1 MSIKMECP
9 TISLPVV
16 VVATVL
22 VILVVIVD
30 VVLIVPVLVA
40 LVVVLVV
47 SMLFDLKTQ
56 LQAVFVLPL
65 VGIVSLRKSLQL
77 RKHSTFMVLASGH
90 LQNPLNNRSILSNT
104 GRSRG
109 T

>member
-9 TISLPVV
+9 TTSLPVV

-22 VILVVIVD
+22 VILVIIVD

-40 LVVVLVV
+40 LVVVLVM

-56 LQAVFVLPL
+56 LQAVFVAAISRDCIIEEKPA
-65 VGIVSLRKSLQL
+65 
-77 RKHSTFMVLASGH
+77 AS
-90 LQNPLNNRSILSNT
+90 
-104 GRSRG
+104 
-109 T
+109 